1 MSYTIQLDVY
11 KAHEITNSNY
21 FPEVVVCIK
30 ERIPKKWTMEKMI
43 TYFTKKAK
51 KKKYF
56 LKDRYINKKMKV
68 STWVLLQNI
77 SERTYA
83 RKCYGADAIF
93 NMRLVDK

>member
-1 MSYTIQLDVY
+1 MT
-11 KAHEITNSNY
+11 
-21 FPEVVVCIK
+21 EVVVCIK

-83 RKCYGADAIF
+83 RKCLERTLFSICVLLISDI
-93 NMRLVDK
+93 D